1 MTVSTSHLL
10 IQLPM
15 NVQCRIA
22 KLGNI
27 PPIELKRLRDLG
39 LYVGSVASVI
49 TSAQNGPL
57 LLAVGDAR
65 IAVNRGV
72 AAEIKVVRMDFF
84 EINVEKIS
92 NFR

>member
-27 PPIELKRLRDLG
+27 PPSELKRLRDLG

-57 LLAVGDAR
+57 LLVGDAR
-65 IAVNRGV
+65 IAVNRDV
-72 AAEIKVVRMDFF
+72 AAEIKVVRIFQ
-84 EINVEKIS
+84 
-92 NFR
+92 

>member
-15 NVQCRIA
+15 SVQCRIA

-27 PPIELKRLRDLG
+27 PPSELKRLRDLG

-57 LLAVGDAR
+57 LIAVGDAR
-65 IAVNRGV
+65 IAVNRDV
-72 AAEIKVVRMDFF
+72 AAEIKVVRIFQ
-84 EINVEKIS
+84 
-92 NFR
+92 

>member
-15 NVQCRIA
+15 NVQCMNVQCRIA

-27 PPIELKRLRDLG
+27 PPSELKRLRDLG

-65 IAVNRGV
+65 IAVNRDV
-72 AAEIKVVRMDFF
+72 AAEIKVVRIFQ
-84 EINVEKIS
+84 
-92 NFR
+92 

>member
-1 MTVSTSHLL
+1 MIISSSHRLV
-10 IQLPM
+10 QLPV

-72 AAEIKVVRMDFF
+72 AAEIKVVRIFQ
-84 EINVEKIS
+84 
-92 NFR
+92 

>member
-27 PPIELKRLRDLG
+27 PPSELKRLRDLG
-39 LYVGSVASVI
+39 LYVGI

-65 IAVNRGV
+65 IAVNRDV
-72 AAEIKVVRMDFF
+72 AAEIKVVRIFQ
-84 EINVEKIS
+84 
-92 NFR
+92 

>member
-27 PPIELKRLRDLG
+27 PPSELKRLRDLG
-39 LYVGSVASVI
+39 LYVGSVTSVFFFFFFFFFFF
-49 TSAQNGPL
+49 
-57 LLAVGDAR
+57 VFVF
-65 IAVNRGV
+65 AVNRGV
-72 AAEIKVVRMDFF
+72 AAEIKVVRIFQ
-84 EINVEKIS
+84 
-92 NFR
+92 

>member
-15 NVQCRIA
+15 NVQ
-22 KLGNI
+22 LGNI
-27 PPIELKRLRDLG
+27 PPSELKRLRDLG

-65 IAVNRGV
+65 IAVNRDV
-72 AAEIKVVRMDFF
+72 AAEIKVVRIFQ
-84 EINVEKIS
+84 
-92 NFR
+92 